1 MSLTVHLS
9 PEEEALLETVSRQSA
24 QSQDD
29 LIRQGI
35 RELCQRLL
43 EQADPTPYALGQDLF
58 GAGHL
63 AGAPTDPVKRQIWDA
78 LHAKH
83 RRLG

>member
-1 MSLTVHLS
+1 MSLTVHLT
-9 PEEEALLETVSRQSA
+9 PEEEALLDSVSRQSA

-43 EQADPTPYALGQDLF
+43 EQTGPTSYALGQDLF

-63 AGAPTDPVKRQIWDA
+63 ASAPTDPVKRQIWDA